1 MSIIHYETRHVNNF
15 KELLESS
22 ARLFPARPAFKIREK
37 DGSISEMKY
46 PKLLNI
52 VNALGTALCSLG
64 LKAKNI
70 AVMGKNSH
78 KWCIAYF
85 GITNGTGVVVPVDK
99 ELMAE
104 DVLNILT
111 VSDSKAMFVD
121 DKSYEKLQEIKD
133 RLPQDFTFIGLD
145 EIEGIKNVDELIK
158 LGEELLEK
166 GDRTFLDA
174 EVDSD
179 GLGSLLFTSG
189 TTGMAKG
196 VMLSQRNIVE
206 DIIAVK
212 KVVKITPDDTILSV
226 LPLHHTY
233 ESSLCF
239 VQLMYT
245 GGCYCFCEGL
255 RYITRDMQDYQPTI
269 FVTVPLMLE
278 KMHAKILK
286 KVHEKKVGK
295 FALTLGKMVQ
305 DGFVSNLMEK
315 IFAEVKKTFGGKLRL
330 IIVGA
335 AALNPE
341 VAKDFKTFGIPTYI
355 GYGLTECAPLVI
367 GNNDHLMLPDSVGV
381 PLPGVEAKI
390 YDPDDNGVGEI
401 WVKGPMVM
409 KGYYKDEAATKAVL
423 TEDGW
428 FKTGDMGTVDE
439 QGCYRIVGRCKN
451 VIVTKNG
458 KNIYP
463 EEVEY
468 HLNNH
473 PFVSECIVFGA
484 DCDEAEEG
492 TQVVAKIFPD
502 IQAITAKLK
511 DKQAPSKE
519 ELQQIIGDVIKEVN
533 KKLPKYKNIRDFD
546 IRDIEFVKTTT
557 AKIKRQANLEEENK
571 TTEAVE
577 TTEATTQE

>member
-1 MSIIHYETRHVNNF
+1 
-15 KELLESS
+15 
-22 ARLFPARPAFKIREK
+22 
-37 DGSISEMKY
+37 
-46 PKLLNI
+46 
-52 VNALGTALCSLG
+52 
-64 LKAKNI
+64 
-70 AVMGKNSH
+70 
-78 KWCIAYF
+78 
-85 GITNGTGVVVPVDK
+85 
-99 ELMAE
+99 
-104 DVLNILT
+104 
-111 VSDSKAMFVD
+111 
-121 DKSYEKLQEIKD
+121 
-133 RLPQDFTFIGLD
+133 
-145 EIEGIKNVDELIK
+145 
-158 LGEELLEK
+158 
-166 GDRTFLDA
+166 
-174 EVDSD
+174 
-179 GLGSLLFTSG
+179 
-189 TTGMAKG
+189 
-196 VMLSQRNIVE
+196 
-206 DIIAVK
+206 
-212 KVVKITPDDTILSV
+212 
-226 LPLHHTY
+226 
-233 ESSLCF
+233 
-239 VQLMYT
+239 
-245 GGCYCFCEGL
+245 
-255 RYITRDMQDYQPTI
+255 
-269 FVTVPLMLE
+269 MLE

-305 DGFVSNLMEK
+305 DGFVANVMEK
-315 IFAEVKKTFGGKLRL
+315 IFAEVKKTFGGKIRL

-341 VAKDFKTFGIPTYI
+341 VAKDFKTFGIPVYI
-355 GYGLTECAPLVI
+355 GYGLTECSPLVI
-367 GNNDHLMLPDSVGV
+367 GNNDHISLPDSVGIA
-381 PLPGVEAKI
+381 LPGVEAKI
-390 YDPDDNGVGEI
+390 HDPDDNGVGEI

-409 KGYYKDEAATKAVL
+409 LGYYKDEEATKAVF

-519 ELQQIIGDVIKEVN
+519 ELQEIIGDVIKEVN

-557 AKIKRQANLEEENK
+557 AKIKRQANLEEK
-571 TTEAVE
+571 T
-577 TTEATTQE
+577 TTQETVTTTEE

>member
-1 MSIIHYETRHVNNF
+1 MNVNYYETRATENF
-15 KELLESS
+15 KELLEQS

-37 DGSISEMKY
+37 DGSIAEIKY
-46 PKLLNI
+46 PELLKT
-52 VNALGTALCSLG
+52 VNALGTALCSLN
-64 LKAKNI
+64 LKDEKI
-70 AVMGKNSH
+70 AIMGKNSH
-78 KWCIAYF
+78 KWCISYF

-111 VSDSKAMFVD
+111 VSDCKAIFVD
-121 DKSYEKLQEIKD
+121 EKSYIKLSEIKNE
-133 RLPQDFTFIGLD
+133 LPADFKFFALE
-145 EIEGIKNVDELIK
+145 EIEGIENIDSLI
-158 LGEELLEK
+158 EK
-166 GDRTFLDA
+166 GEMLLNNGDKTFLNA
-174 EVDSD
+174 EVD
-179 GLGSLLFTSG
+179 GNALGSLLFTSG
-189 TTGMAKG
+189 TTGLAKG
-196 VMLSQRNIVE
+196 VMLSQKNICE

-212 KVVKITPDDTILSV
+212 KVVKITPDDIILSV

-233 ESSLCF
+233 ESSLSF

-255 RYITRDMQDYQPTI
+255 RYITRDMQDYEPTI

-286 KVHEKKVGK
+286 KVNEKKVGK
-295 FALTLGKMVQ
+295 FALTLGKMVEK
-305 DGFVSNLMEK
+305 GFVANVMEK
-315 IFAEVKKTFGGKLRL
+315 IFAEVKKNFGGKLRL

-367 GNNDHLMLPDSVGV
+367 GNNDHVALPDAVGV
-381 PLPGVEAKI
+381 PLPGVEARI
-390 YDPDDNGVGEI
+390 FDPDDNGVGEI
-401 WVKGPMVM
+401 QIKGPMVM
-409 KGYYKDEAATKAVL
+409 LGYYKDEKSTKEVF

-439 QGCYRIVGRCKN
+439 NNIYRIVGRCKN

-473 PFVSECIVFGA
+473 PFVSECIVFGSES
-484 DCDEAEEG
+484 DEAEEG
-492 TQVVAKIFPD
+492 TQVAAKIFPD
-502 IQAITAKLK
+502 ISEITKKLK
-511 DKQAPSKE
+511 NQTPPTKE
-519 ELQQIIGDVIKEVN
+519 QIAEIIGDVIKDVN
-533 KKLPKYKNIRDFD
+533 KKLPKYKNIKEFD
-546 IRDIEFVKTTT
+546 IREVEFIKTTT
-557 AKIKRQANLEEENK
+557 QKIKRQANMDNNETNK
-571 TTEAVE
+571 
-577 TTEATTQE
+577 

>member
-64 LKAKNI
+64 LKAKHI
-70 AVMGKNSH
+70 AIMGKNSH
-78 KWCIAYF
+78 KWCISYF
-85 GITNGTGVVVPVDK
+85 GITNGTGVVVPIDK

-111 VSDSKAMFVD
+111 VSEAKAMFVD

-145 EIEGIKNVDELIK
+145 EIEGLKNIDELIK

-166 GDRTFLDA
+166 GDRTFIDA
-174 EVDSD
+174 EVDGNAMS
-179 GLGSLLFTSG
+179 SLLFTSG

-196 VMLSQRNIVE
+196 VMLSQKNIIE
-206 DIIAVK
+206 DIRAIK
-212 KVVKITPDDTILSV
+212 KLVKITPDDTILSV

-233 ESSLCF
+233 ENSLCF

-295 FALTLGKMVQ
+295 FALTLGKLVQ
-305 DGFVSNLMEK
+305 DGFVANVMEK
-315 IFAEVKKTFGGKLRL
+315 IFAEVKKNFGGKLRL

-341 VAKDFKTFGIPTYI
+341 
-355 GYGLTECAPLVI
+355 
-367 GNNDHLMLPDSVGV
+367 
-381 PLPGVEAKI
+381 
-390 YDPDDNGVGEI
+390 
-401 WVKGPMVM
+401 
-409 KGYYKDEAATKAVL
+409 
-423 TEDGW
+423 
-428 FKTGDMGTVDE
+428 GDA
-439 QGCYRIVGRCKN
+439 CK
-451 VIVTKNG
+451 
-458 KNIYP
+458 Y
-463 EEVEY
+463 
-468 HLNNH
+468 
-473 PFVSECIVFGA
+473 
-484 DCDEAEEG
+484 
-492 TQVVAKIFPD
+492 
-502 IQAITAKLK
+502 
-511 DKQAPSKE
+511 
-519 ELQQIIGDVIKEVN
+519 
-533 KKLPKYKNIRDFD
+533 
-546 IRDIEFVKTTT
+546 
-557 AKIKRQANLEEENK
+557 
-571 TTEAVE
+571 
-577 TTEATTQE
+577 

>member
-1 MSIIHYETRHVNNF
+1 MSVNYYETRATENF
-15 KELLESS
+15 KELLEQS

-37 DGSISEMKY
+37 DGSIVEMKY
-46 PKLLNI
+46 PKLLHL

-64 LKAKNI
+64 LKGSNI

-85 GITNGTGVVVPVDK
+85 GITNGTGVVVPIDK

-111 VSDSKAMFVD
+111 VSESKAIFVD
-121 DKSYEKLQEIKD
+121 AKSYDIFSEIKS
-133 RLPQDFTFIGLD
+133 RLPSDFVFIGLE
-145 EIEGIKNVDELIK
+145 EIDGLQNIDSLIEK
-158 LGEELLEK
+158 GEELLEK
-166 GDRTFLDA
+166 GDKTFIDA
-174 EVDSD
+174 EVD
-179 GLGSLLFTSG
+179 GKALGSLLFTSG

-196 VMLSQRNIVE
+196 VMLSQSNICE

-212 KVVKITPDDTILSV
+212 KVVKITPDDIILSV

-233 ESSLCF
+233 ESSLSF

-255 RYITRDMQDYQPTI
+255 RYITRDMQDYEPTI

-295 FALTLGKMVQ
+295 FALTLGKMVN

-315 IFAEVKKTFGGKLRL
+315 IFAEVKKNFGGKLRL

-341 VAKDFKTFGIPTYI
+341 VAKDFKTFGIPVYI

-367 GNNDHLMLPDSVGV
+367 GNNDRIALPDSVGV
-381 PLPGVEAKI
+381 PLPGVEARI
-390 YDPDDNGVGEI
+390 FDPDDNGVGEI
-401 WVKGPMVM
+401 HIKGPMVM
-409 KGYYKDEAATKAVL
+409 LGYYKDEKSTAEVF

-439 QGCYRIVGRCKN
+439 NNCYRIVGRCKN

-463 EEVEY
+463 EELEY

-473 PFVSECIVFGA
+473 PFVSESIVFGS
-484 DCDEAEEG
+484 DSNEAEEG
-492 TQVVAKIFPD
+492 TQVAAKIFPD
-502 IQAITAKLK
+502 ISEITKKLK
-511 DKQAPSKE
+511 NQNQPTKE
-519 ELQQIIGDVIKEVN
+519 QITEMIGEVIKEVN
-533 KKLPKYKNIRDFD
+533 KKLPKYKNIKEFD
-546 IRDIEFVKTTT
+546 IREVEFIKTTT
-557 AKIKRQANLEEENK
+557 QKIKRQANMDNN
-571 TTEAVE
+571 E
-577 TTEATTQE
+577 TK

>member
-1 MSIIHYETRHVNNF
+1 MSVKYYETRQVNNF
-15 KELLESS
+15 KEVLESS

-37 DGSISEMKY
+37 DGNIVEMKY
-46 PKLLNI
+46 PKVLQL
-52 VNALGTALCSLG
+52 VNQLGTALCSLG
-64 LKAKNI
+64 LKAKKI
-70 AVMGKNSH
+70 AIMGINSH
-78 KWCIAYF
+78 KWCISYF

-104 DVLNILT
+104 DVLNILN
-111 VSDSKAMFVD
+111 VSESKAIFVD
-121 DKSYEKLQEIKD
+121 KKSYEKLSAVKD
-133 RLPQDFTFIGLD
+133 QLPQDFLFIGLD
-145 EIEGIKNVDELIK
+145 EIEGIRTFDELLK

-166 GDRTFLDA
+166 GDKTFVDA

-179 GLGSLLFTSG
+179 GLSSLLFTSG

-206 DIIAVK
+206 DIMSVK

-255 RYITRDMQDYQPTI
+255 RYIMRDMQDYQPTI

-278 KMHAKILK
+278 KMHAKVLK
-286 KVHEKKVGK
+286 KIHEKKVGK
-295 FALTLGKMVQ
+295 FALTLGNLMQ
-305 DGFVSNLMEK
+305 DSFMSGAMEK

-335 AALNPE
+335 AALKPE
-341 VAKDFKTFGIPTYI
+341 VVTDFKTFGIPTYI

-367 GNNDHLMLPDSVGV
+367 GNNDYLMLPDSVGV

-390 YDPDDNGVGEI
+390 HDPDDNGVGEI

-409 KGYYKDEAATKAVL
+409 LGYYNDEKATKAVL

-439 QGCYRIVGRCKN
+439 NNCYRIVGRCKN

-473 PFVSECIVFGA
+473 PFVSESIVFGA
-484 DCDEAEEG
+484 DADEAEEG

-511 DKQAPSKE
+511 DKNPPSKE
-519 ELQQIIGDVIKEVN
+519 ELRAIIGDVIKDVN
-533 KKLPKYKNIRDFD
+533 KKLPKYKNIKDFD
-546 IRDIEFVKTTT
+546 IREIEFVKTTT
-557 AKIKRQANLEEENK
+557 AKIKRQANLEETNTEEANK
-571 TTEAVE
+571 TEE
-577 TTEATTQE
+577 TK